1 VRVQDNPVGPDT
13 VLQEMRHWT
22 EGGEDVIFLNPDGT
36 EHACLGAIIEMKDE
50 DDGAGVCRVCHQWV
64 YLTML
69 FVKDQGQ
76 KESK

>member
-1 VRVQDNPVGPDT
+1 
-13 VLQEMRHWT
+13 
-22 EGGEDVIFLNPDGT
+22 VIFLNPDGT